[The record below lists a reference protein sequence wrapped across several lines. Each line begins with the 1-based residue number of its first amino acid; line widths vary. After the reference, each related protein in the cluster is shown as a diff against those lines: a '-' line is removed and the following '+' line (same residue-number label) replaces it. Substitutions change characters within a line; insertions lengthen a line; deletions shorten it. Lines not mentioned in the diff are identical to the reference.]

1 MPNWTPADPSSV
13 PAAVIRT
20 HGVSPYG
27 SAAASGLPGSSN
39 RRVVLPLAV
48 SIRMR
53 RIWAPTAV
61 ALGVT
66 VMAAL
71 VTGWSKSTC
80 SHCPTAACS
89 ALDTHAV
96 AESPSIATAGE
107 VAGATSG
114 IAVESDDELDT
125 VIRPPVQAPNTVSAP
140 GTG

>member
-1 MPNWTPADPSSV
+1 M
-13 PAAVIRT
+13 
-20 HGVSPYG
+20 
-27 SAAASGLPGSSN
+27 SGLPGSSN

-53 RIWAPTAV
+53 RTWAPTAV
-61 ALGVT
+61 ALGVM
-66 VMAAL
+66 VMAPL
-71 VTGWSKSTC
+71 LTGWSKSTR

-96 AESPSIATAGE
+96 AESPSMAAAGE

-114 IAVESDDELDT
+114 IAVESDDALDA
-125 VIRPPVQAPNTVSAP
+125 VIRPPFHAPNTRSAP